1 MLRFK
6 TFLNENTSLIVESIR
21 QGLPHIHSMTH
32 EQFGNLTKGGKVHIH
47 DVTEK
52 TDGMTHQFGHDE
64 HGFYTQSSGSGSEK
78 MRNPEDFH
86 KRAKR
91 RAEETGKPYDPTAA
105 NAFAHIHKTLQD
117 NKPLQ
122 HHLKAE
128 YHRTGQEV
136 KVKGEAFYK
145 PLSRPSEEH
154 PGEIKFVGTSYHPAH
169 MGTVGKYVIH
179 SKLPENQGHDIEH
192 FKKHLS
198 NSAMNFDDDK
208 IENKP
213 SHLDVKDEHEKFKK
227 LDHELIKSRTTKA
240 NKEAKEKEVAK
251 FEKIK
256 NSVSKKV
263 DDHIAT
269 KNIENKWGSQSEGLV
284 VHPSE
289 KNPEAPRF
297 KVTSKSFRS
306 YKADPSNKEKFKK
319 RAS

>member
-1 MLRFK
+1 
-6 TFLNENTSLIVESIR
+6 
-21 QGLPHIHSMTH
+21 MTH
-32 EQFGNLTKGGKVHIH
+32 EQFGNLTKGGRVHIH

-78 MRNPEDFH
+78 MRSPEDFH

-105 NAFAHIHKTLQD
+105 DAFAHIHRVLAA
-117 NKPLQ
+117 NAALQ

-128 YHRTGQEV
+128 FHRTGKEV

-145 PLSRPSEEH
+145 PLSRQSEEH
-154 PGEIKFVGTSYHPAH
+154 PDEIKFVGTSYHPGH
-169 MGTVGKYVIH
+169 MGSVGKYVIH
-179 SKLPENQGHDIEH
+179 SKLPENQNHDIEH

-198 NSAMNFDDDK
+198 NSEMNFDDDK
-208 IENKP
+208 VEHKP
-213 SHLDVKDEHEKFKK
+213 SHVDIKDEHEKFKK
-227 LDHELIKSRTTKA
+227 LNHDLIKSRTTKA
-240 NKEAKEKEVAK
+240 NKEAKEKEIAK

-256 NSVSKKV
+256 SAVSKKV
-263 DDHIAT
+263 DDHIAS
-269 KNIENKWGSQSEGLV
+269 KNIKPKWGSGTEGLV

-297 KVTSKSFRS
+297 KVTSQAFKQ
-306 YKADPSNKEKFKK
+306 YKETEKANPTFKK
-319 RAS
+319 RSK